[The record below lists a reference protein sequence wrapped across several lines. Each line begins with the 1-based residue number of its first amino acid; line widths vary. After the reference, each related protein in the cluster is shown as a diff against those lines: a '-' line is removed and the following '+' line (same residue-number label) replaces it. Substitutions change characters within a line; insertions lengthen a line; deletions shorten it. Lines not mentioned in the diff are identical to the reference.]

1 MPLQYYSLY
10 LLIYFEKVYLFCVVL
25 VHSTKALALYEEL
38 LLKTMSTRWGDC
50 GPWVLRPTHF
60 IYVTH
65 DCSLL

>member
-1 MPLQYYSLY
+1 MLLQYYSLY
-10 LLIYFEKVYLFCVVL
+10 LLIYFEKVYLFYVVL

-50 GPWVLRPTHF
+50 GPWVLRPTRF